1 MVVVG
6 DALLDRDVE
15 GTVERLSPDAP
26 VPVVDHP
33 IERVRPGGAALA
45 AALAAADG
53 RQVVLVTALAD
64 DAPGRELAAALGAV
78 GVRVVNVGLSGGTP
92 EKVRIRAGGR
102 SLLRIDRGGPPGTV
116 GPPTGAATDALAEAA
131 TVLVADYGRGMTAQP
146 AFRHALESLVTGTP
160 LVWDPHPR
168 GVEPVPGAWIVT
180 PNRREAEHFAPASP
194 GDGVPAV
201 AQRAR
206 ALVSRWRA
214 RSVAVTMGEQGALLA
229 TGDGSPLLVPAPRAA
244 LSDTCG
250 AGDRFSA
257 TCAELLADGALLSE
271 AVEGAV
277 AAASAFVAAGA
288 AGALR
293 LPAPGDGAAGDDGVH
308 HDRSTAGDVVAEV
321 RRRRGTVVA
330 TGGCFDILH
339 AGHVALLEGARA
351 LGDCLVVCLNSDAS
365 VRRLKGPHRPFV
377 GQADRAALLSALAC
391 VDAVVTFDEDTPE
404 AVLERIRP
412 DIFVKGGDY
421 GGAELPEARV
431 LERWGG
437 QAVVLPYVEGRS
449 SSGLAR
455 EVARRATR

>member
-1 MVVVG
+1 MAG
-6 DALLDRDVE
+6 Q
-15 GTVERLSPDAP
+15 GTVGLELLEDVPEPD
-26 VPVVDHP
+26 
-33 IERVRPGGAALA
+33 
-45 AALAAADG
+45 
-53 RQVVLVTALAD
+53 VVLVPVGGGGLCAGIALALK
-64 DAPGRELAAALGAV
+64 ASRPGVHVIGVQAAACA
-78 GVRVVNVGLSGGTP
+78 P
-92 EKVRIRAGGR
+92 
-102 SLLRIDRGGPPGTV
+102 
-116 GPPTGAATDALAEAA
+116 
-131 TVLVADYGRGMTAQP
+131 Y
-146 AFRHALESLVTGTP
+146 LESL
-160 LVWDPHPR
+160 
-168 GVEPVPGAWIVT
+168 
-180 PNRREAEHFAPASP
+180 RRAE
-194 GDGVPAV
+194 
-201 AQRAR
+201 
-206 ALVSRWRA
+206 
-214 RSVAVTMGEQGALLA
+214 
-229 TGDGSPLLVPAPRAA
+229 
-244 LSDTCG
+244 
-250 AGDRFSA
+250 
-257 TCAELLADGALLSE
+257 
-271 AVEGAV
+271 AV